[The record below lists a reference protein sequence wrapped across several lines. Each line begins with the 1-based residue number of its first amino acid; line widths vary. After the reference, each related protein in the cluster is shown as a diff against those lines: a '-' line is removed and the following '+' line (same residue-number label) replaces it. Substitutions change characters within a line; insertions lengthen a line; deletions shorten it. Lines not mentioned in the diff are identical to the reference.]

1 MKFKTCSISP
11 RIFYLKHRTMVMK
24 QTGEIYIQPKTK
36 IKQNKT
42 NKQTKQTKHKQT
54 RHVYCRNNCVYYN
67 TFV

>member
-42 NKQTKQTKHKQT
+42 NKQTKQSKTQTNKACLLQKQL
-54 RHVYCRNNCVYYN
+54 CIL
-67 TFV
+67 